1 MDSSDQVRYD
11 WGGWLSGPC
20 LPSDDQEQ
28 LWKLRVTWQNKYV
41 IDVNA
46 DGIWRAYRVGMP
58 QTLITGDTSGELATL
73 LTADDWLQSRP
84 GENGGC
90 SI

>member
-46 DGIWRAYRVGMP
+46 DGIWRAYR
-58 QTLITGDTSGELATL
+58 AHA
-73 LTADDWLQSRP
+73 ADADHGRHQRRA
-84 GENGGC
+84 GHAAHR
-90 SI
+90 